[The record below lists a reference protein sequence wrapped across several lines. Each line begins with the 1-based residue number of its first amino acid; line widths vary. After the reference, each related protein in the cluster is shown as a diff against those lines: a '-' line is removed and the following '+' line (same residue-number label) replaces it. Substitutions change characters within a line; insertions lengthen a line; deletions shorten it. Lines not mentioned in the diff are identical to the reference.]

1 MEFAENLRDVK
12 EIIILTEK
20 REEFFNKLRQEK
32 NHKMEH
38 FKISKLLNDST
49 VLKFVTR
56 KWIEVHDLS
65 IGNILSTKR

>member
-12 EIIILTEK
+12 EIIIPTEK
-20 REEFFNKLRQEK
+20 REEFFNKLRQVK
-32 NHKMEH
+32 NYKMEH